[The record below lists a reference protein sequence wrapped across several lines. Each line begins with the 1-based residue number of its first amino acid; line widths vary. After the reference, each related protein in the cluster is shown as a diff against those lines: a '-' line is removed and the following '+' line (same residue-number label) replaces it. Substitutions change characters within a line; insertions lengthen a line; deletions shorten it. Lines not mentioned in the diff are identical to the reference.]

1 MTKYMPGSFHYHS
14 TRHINAMMFLF
25 ACLFCFSPFSA
36 AQELNDP
43 VARLSEKS
51 LVSSA
56 VSFKQKTFEENFEA
70 VILDNR
76 ASLESMDILQ
86 LRVDQSVNRILGK
99 NNQGTYI
106 DSQPNELLTL
116 VKILDDGLYRFQQ
129 LEIAK
134 AMQAKDNT
142 QPKQTELPLYIGTV
156 SQAAAAFWKT
166 RGAKSA
172 DRLNRQVSKDTEK
185 ELEVYRKNRYNL
197 DDDQAFRRDQILLL
211 ISKLKLNKAKI
222 ESIYDEVLMV
232 SGTSLAPL
240 SDLRLDGAKKITI
253 PELSTSVD
261 NLLGFIPN
269 LFPESEMVEKDKF
282 SAYLNRYAP
291 GLNHEADP
299 LNDIE
304 LTRWLSAGKNV
315 AFDLYNLIDR
325 LERARYLKENT
336 TGSQDPNTVI
346 FGAKFLRIKLAYFSY
361 LKQRELF
368 SLSHCERVTSA
379 LHQAASNQLMPEDS
393 SGAIS
398 QLFGYEQSVKNTLDY
413 YIAYAR
419 LQSAFIYLQNSLR
432 LPPAASA
439 RPSSLDDQVNRLMSW
454 NRKKQSTDVFSCYL
468 SDRQKAQQQQAI
480 DEIRKEKEAA
490 ISHAAELQAKLDA
503 IAEAERKKAE
513 AIKQAKSAWIR
524 QQSAGK
530 YTLLIKTAKNRQQL
544 LNYAKKHKLGRKA
557 HVVTTLSY
565 GQKLFKLLYGT
576 YQNRELAY
584 VDQFK
589 LPEKVQMENDIRA
602 RRFSTI
608 QQKLPPLQ

>member
-1 MTKYMPGSFHYHS
+1 MTKYMRGIFHYHS

-25 ACLFCFSPFSA
+25 VCLFCVSTFSDAEQSV
-36 AQELNDP
+36 DP

-56 VSFKQKTFEENFEA
+56 LSYKQKTFEENFEA

-76 ASLESMDILQ
+76 ASLESMDIVQ

-99 NNQGTYI
+99 NNQDTHI

-185 ELEVYRKNRYNL
+185 ELEIYRKNRYSL
-197 DDDQAFRRDQILLL
+197 DDEQAFRRDQILLL
-211 ISKLKLNKAKI
+211 ISKLKLAKI

-253 PELSTSVD
+253 PELSSSLD

-315 AFDLYNLIDR
+315 AFDLYSLIDR
-325 LERARYLKENT
+325 LERARYLKENA

-346 FGAKFLRIKLAYFSY
+346 FAAKFLRVKLAYFSY

-379 LHQAASNQLMPEDS
+379 LHQAASNQLMPEDG

-432 LPPAASA
+432 LPPAANAPS
-439 RPSSLDDQVNRLMSW
+439 SSLDDQVNRLMTW

-490 ISHAAELQAKLDA
+490 ISYAAELQAKLDA

-544 LNYAKKHKLGRKA
+544 LNYAKKHKLGGKA

-565 GQKLFKLLYGT
+565 GQKLFKLLYGS

-589 LPEKVQMENDIRA
+589 LPEKVQMENDIRTQ
-602 RRFSTI
+602 RFSTI